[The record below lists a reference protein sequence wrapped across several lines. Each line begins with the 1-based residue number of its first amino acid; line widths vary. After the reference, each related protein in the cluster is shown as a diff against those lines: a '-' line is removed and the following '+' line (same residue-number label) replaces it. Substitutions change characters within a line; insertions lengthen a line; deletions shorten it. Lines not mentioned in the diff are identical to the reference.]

1 MTLHL
6 PRRQL
11 LLGVASLLA
20 APAIV
25 RASSLMPLSA
35 PRPQHWRYAVWTVLD
50 SASCDGYAARIQ
62 AQESVDG
69 VLWRSLRKRPQQLK
83 HDDIPWVR
91 LPQHL
96 DALGVPRPNYG

>member
-1 MTLHL
+1 MTI

-25 RASSLMPLSA
+25 RASSLMSLSA

-50 SASCDGYAARIQ
+50 SGSADGYAARIQ

-69 VLWRSLRKRPQQLK
+69 IHWRNLRKWPRQLQYDEVK
-83 HDDIPWVR
+83 WVR
-91 LPQHL
+91 LPQRL
-96 DALGVPRPNYG
+96 DVLGVPYPTYG